1 MLVRRLIA
9 AASSPVLPILTLVV
23 KYVLEAEG
31 YSCVEATLGR
41 GERLFC
47 HSQTCR
53 PSIILRG
60 ELGRKYSSRLID
72 NERSNILWLCGGP
85 GLAKRR
91 MRLGWPRAAGLA
103 STLYS
108 GEEML
113 SDPSAPWCTV
123 AFDLAQISSAF
134 VDTSRS
140 IEGEER

>member
-1 MLVRRLIA
+1 MSKAFLKDIDNTIHYSPTADVSSETNSSSFF
-9 AASSPVLPILTLVV
+9 ASATNPDARHAIFNDVGGNQHV

-31 YSCVEATLGR
+31 YSCVEATLAK

-91 MRLGWPRAAGLA
+91 MRPAWCPGWPR
-103 STLYS
+103 
-108 GEEML
+108 
-113 SDPSAPWCTV
+113 
-123 AFDLAQISSAF
+123 
-134 VDTSRS
+134 
-140 IEGEER
+140 